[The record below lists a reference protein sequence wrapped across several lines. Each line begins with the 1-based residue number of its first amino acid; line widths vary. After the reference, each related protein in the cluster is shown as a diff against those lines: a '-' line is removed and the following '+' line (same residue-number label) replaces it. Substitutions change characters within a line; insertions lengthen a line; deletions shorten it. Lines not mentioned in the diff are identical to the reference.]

1 MASTTGAPSAR
12 AARWRKALAP
22 RALFWQG
29 LLLLGLFALFAWIS
43 GNAQHNLAERSLTFG
58 FGFLAQ
64 TAGFDIPFHV
74 VDWSPADSYG
84 RALWVCI
91 VNTLL
96 VSAMAVVT
104 ATVLGVLLGIM
115 RLSSNGLVRG
125 VALVI
130 VEAIRNTPQLIQLVF
145 WYGGVLQALP
155 PLRQSLALPGGIFL
169 NVRGL
174 FVPAPILESGGGWT
188 LLALAASLVLL
199 PILWTRQVAGRRV
212 GAWALLLP
220 AVLLLLALSMVEG
233 LDRPALKGF
242 NFTGGLVLI
251 PELVALWLGLSVYA
265 AAFVAE
271 IVRGSIIAVPHGQR
285 EAARAMGLH
294 AGLEMLLVVL
304 PQALRTMIPP
314 LTSQYL
320 NIIKSSSLGAA
331 IAYPEI
337 VQIFAGT
344 VLNQSGRAIEAIVL
358 VMGFFLA
365 VNLSVSALMGIY
377 NQRLLATER

>member
-1 MASTTGAPSAR
+1 LRQR
-12 AARWRKALAP
+12 AALTP
-22 RALFWQG
+22 RALAWQG
-29 LLLLGLFALFAWIS
+29 LLLLGLIAFFAWIM
-43 GNAQHNLAERSLTFG
+43 GNAEHNLAQRSMTFG
-58 FGFLAQ
+58 FGFLRQ

-74 VDWSPADSYG
+74 LDWSPSDSYG

-115 RLSSNGLVRG
+115 RLSTNGLVRG

-130 VEAIRNTPQLIQLVF
+130 VEAVRNTPQLIQLVF

-155 PLRQSLALPGGIFL
+155 PLRQSLELPGGVFL

-174 FVPAPILESGGGWT
+174 FVPAPIMAPGGGWA
-188 LLALAASLVLL
+188 LLLLVLSLVML
-199 PILWTRQVAGRRV
+199 PVLWTRHLRGRRI

-220 AVLLLLALSMVEG
+220 AALLLLTLLRIDG
-233 LDRPALKGF
+233 LDPPQLKGF
-242 NFTGGLVLI
+242 NFIGGIVLI

-271 IVRGSIIAVPHGQR
+271 IVRGSIMAVPFGQR
-285 EAARAMGLH
+285 EAARAIGLH
-294 AGLEMLLVVL
+294 AGLEMMLVVL

-358 VMGFFLA
+358 VMGFFLV
-365 VNLSVSALMGIY
+365 VNLSVSALMGLY
-377 NQRLLATER
+377 NRRLLATER